1 MAVAAAPPAVRIVPG
16 IAPGVAPSDRHLGG
30 QTVTERP
37 AAGSAS
43 PHEILVAAII
53 ERSRADVA
61 WLAWHDGTEPIVVQR
76 EAVSPLSAAA
86 VGEFPEAPRSPLVID
101 RAASGPWSLW
111 CQARGILSCVV
122 VPVHAR
128 HRIVGTIGLASSA
141 PGALRDDDLQRLQLV
156 SSLALHA
163 RRYEARLAGLRRLFD
178 EVSRT
183 LEGALSL
190 DRALRLPP
198 TYREIARSVG
208 SSLDVTYC
216 QIAIRDSK
224 KALTI
229 RAAGGRRP
237 PRGAATLTWPIANL
251 ATCAEALEK
260 RSAVVLTFGP
270 DGSLPEPERLALFS
284 PTTRSGVILPF
295 VAGPRTQGVLIVG
308 EERQSR
314 CQPMSAERVAIL
326 ELVASRIAH
335 IMRMSRRLEY
345 ERLAERR
352 RERKL
357 TVERQRLAREVH
369 DEVGQALSGLLVQA
383 RCALTKGHAG
393 IEELQVMERAA
404 RSAMDGAR
412 ALAYGFRNLERGIGA
427 LEGARSFADT
437 MLRAA
442 RCDLSW
448 SEERASVTV
457 ARKTLRE
464 VSRVIKEAVTNIVR
478 HAQAEKT
485 RIRVE
490 YPDGRI
496 RVTIHDN
503 GVGFPV
509 HDVRPTKDGRGLGLL
524 GSSERLARIG
534 GVFKVTSVPGKG
546 TSVVID
552 APRAITPRPAVTT

>member
-16 IAPGVAPSDRHLGG
+16 IAPGVTPSNRRASV

-53 ERSRADVA
+53 ERSHADVA
-61 WLAWHDGTEPIVVQR
+61 WLAWHDGSDPIVVQHD
-76 EAVSPLSAAA
+76 ALSPLPAAA
-86 VGEFPEAPRSPLVID
+86 VGEFPEAPRSPLIID

-128 HRIVGTIGLASSA
+128 HKIVGTIGLASCA

-163 RRYEARLAGLRRLFD
+163 RRYEARLAGLRQLFD

-198 TYREIARSVG
+198 SYRGIARSVG
-208 SSLDVTYC
+208 NCLDVSYC
-216 QIAIRDSK
+216 QIAVRDAK
-224 KALTI
+224 QGLTI

-237 PRGAATLTWPIANL
+237 PRGAAPLTWPIANL
-251 ATCAEALEK
+251 ARCAEALEK

-270 DGSLPEPERLALFS
+270 DGSQREPERLALFS
-284 PTTRSGVILPF
+284 PTTRTGVILPF
-295 VAGPRTQGVLIVG
+295 FAGPRTQGVLIVG

-335 IMRMSRRLEY
+335 IIRMSRRLEY

-357 TVERQRLAREVH
+357 TIERQRLAREVH

-383 RCALTKGHAG
+383 RWALTQGHAG
-393 IEELQVMERAA
+393 IDELQVMERAA

-412 ALAYGFRNLERGIGA
+412 ALAYGFRNLERGVGP
-427 LEGARSFADT
+427 LEGARGFADT
-437 MLRAA
+437 LLRAA
-442 RCDLSW
+442 RCELSW
-448 SEERASVTV
+448 KEERASVTV

-464 VSRVIKEAVTNIVR
+464 VSRVIKEAVSNIVR
-478 HAQAEKT
+478 HAQADKV
-485 RIRVE
+485 RVRVA

-496 RVTIHDN
+496 RVIIHDN
-503 GVGFPV
+503 GVGFSV
-509 HDVRPTKDGRGLGLL
+509 HDVRPTRDGRGLGLL

-534 GVFKVTSVPGKG
+534 GVFKVTSAPGKG

-552 APRAITPRPAVTT
+552 APRAVAAPAVTT